1 MLACI
6 ACLYFSDDT
15 RIQQYYLERRKKL
28 KWSIFHV
35 PSTYDAA
42 PYRFTSPCTLF
53 TRNFLNNCYF
63 QHLRVAALKH
73 YTTRL
78 HFNTQRNYV
87 MSRNSNSLEF
97 TRKKKRWTLFFQNH
111 YRSGTFSFFFRQD
124 LSQSFTRLTAQR
136 KLKQFCCCFKEHW
149 QNSVWPKKRI
159 DIMKIVL
166 REKCP
171 NKEFFLVHIF
181 PYLDRIWKIQTK
193 ENSVFGHFSHSAV

>member
-53 TRNFLNNCYF
+53 TRNYFLNNCYF
-63 QHLRVAALKH
+63 QHLLLAALKH

-78 HFNTQRNYV
+78 HFNTQRNFV

-97 TRKKKRWTLFFQNH
+97 TKKKKKMDTFFSESLQVRDFLIFFQG
-111 YRSGTFSFFFRQD
+111 RSFS
-124 LSQSFTRLTAQR
+124 
-136 KLKQFCCCFKEHW
+136 KLYKSYCQKEIKAILLLH
-149 QNSVWPKKRI
+149 
-159 DIMKIVL
+159 
-166 REKCP
+166 
-171 NKEFFLVHIF
+171 
-181 PYLDRIWKIQTK
+181 
-193 ENSVFGHFSHSAV
+193 

>member
-97 TRKKKRWTLFFQNH
+97 TRKKKRWTFFSESLQVRDFLIFFQA
-111 YRSGTFSFFFRQD
+111 RSFS
-124 LSQSFTRLTAQR
+124 
-136 KLKQFCCCFKEHW
+136 KLYKTYCPKEI
-149 QNSVWPKKRI
+149 KAI
-159 DIMKIVL
+159 L
-166 REKCP
+166 
-171 NKEFFLVHIF
+171 L
-181 PYLDRIWKIQTK
+181 LL
-193 ENSVFGHFSHSAV
+193 

>member
-15 RIQQYYLERRKKL
+15 RVQQYYLERRKKL

-63 QHLRVAALKH
+63 QHLQVAALKH

-97 TRKKKRWTLFFQNH
+97 TRKKKRWTLFFSESLQVRDFLISFQA
-111 YRSGTFSFFFRQD
+111 RSFS
-124 LSQSFTRLTAQR
+124 
-136 KLKQFCCCFKEHW
+136 KLYKSYYPKEI
-149 QNSVWPKKRI
+149 KAI
-159 DIMKIVL
+159 L
-166 REKCP
+166 
-171 NKEFFLVHIF
+171 L
-181 PYLDRIWKIQTK
+181 LL
-193 ENSVFGHFSHSAV
+193 

>member
-97 TRKKKRWTLFFQNH
+97 TRKKKDGH
-111 YRSGTFSFFFRQD
+111 FFFRIITGQGLSHFFSGKIFLKALQD
-124 LSQSFTRLTAQR
+124 LL
-136 KLKQFCCCFKEHW
+136 
-149 QNSVWPKKRI
+149 PKG
-159 DIMKIVL
+159 
-166 REKCP
+166 
-171 NKEFFLVHIF
+171 N
-181 PYLDRIWKIQTK
+181 
-193 ENSVFGHFSHSAV
+193 

>member
-53 TRNFLNNCYF
+53 TRNYFLNNCYF
-63 QHLRVAALKH
+63 QHLLLAALKH

-78 HFNTQRNYV
+78 HFNTQRNFV

-97 TRKKKRWTLFFQNH
+97 TKKKDGH
-111 YRSGTFSFFFRQD
+111 FFFRIITGQG
-124 LSQSFTRLTAQR
+124 LSHFFSGKIF
-136 KLKQFCCCFKEHW
+136 FKALQELL
-149 QNSVWPKKRI
+149 PKG
-159 DIMKIVL
+159 
-166 REKCP
+166 
-171 NKEFFLVHIF
+171 N
-181 PYLDRIWKIQTK
+181 
-193 ENSVFGHFSHSAV
+193 

>member
-35 PSTYDAA
+35 PSTYDPAS
-42 PYRFTSPCTLF
+42 YRFTSPCTLF

-97 TRKKKRWTLFFQNH
+97 TRKKKKDGH
-111 YRSGTFSFFFRQD
+111 FFFRIITGQG
-124 LSQSFTRLTAQR
+124 LSHFFSGKIF
-136 KLKQFCCCFKEHW
+136 LKALQELL
-149 QNSVWPKKRI
+149 PKG
-159 DIMKIVL
+159 
-166 REKCP
+166 
-171 NKEFFLVHIF
+171 N
-181 PYLDRIWKIQTK
+181 
-193 ENSVFGHFSHSAV
+193 